1 MLTLFSYN
9 ISPYAAKVLDGLDG
23 WDLVQA
29 RPRVA
34 HFLRALS
41 EPAEHAPGAGDEQPR
56 QALAPGSDSTPASRP
71 PT

>member
-23 WDLVQA
+23 WDL
-29 RPRVA
+29 VA